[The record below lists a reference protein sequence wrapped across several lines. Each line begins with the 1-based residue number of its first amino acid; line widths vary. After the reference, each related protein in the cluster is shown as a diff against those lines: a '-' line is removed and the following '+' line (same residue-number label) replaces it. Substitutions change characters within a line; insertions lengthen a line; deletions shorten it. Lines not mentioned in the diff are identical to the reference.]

1 LRSTY
6 AKLFAA
12 TSASNVG
19 IAAASDK
26 REKIMRGE
34 ATPRHRRRRARA
46 VRLAILLA
54 VAIGAIAVPAGASAQ
69 TTPYVALGDS
79 YVSGPFILPLASE
92 ASLLCLQS
100 ARNYPHL
107 AAAALGLSLKDV
119 SCAGATTSNLTT
131 EAQYPG
137 LSPQLDALSSSTKVV
152 TVGIGGNDNN
162 LFFGTLISCGAEDL
176 VFPFG
181 TPCKATYGNKLAEE
195 IKADAPVVGA
205 AFHQI
210 KVDSPSA
217 KVFVVGYPDILPQS
231 GNCWPTVPLTTGD
244 VAYLNGVEKELDAML
259 ESEAAA
265 NGDTFV
271 NTYTPSIGHDACKS
285 LSVRYIEPVIPE
297 SDAFSVHPNERGME
311 ADASE
316 LETAMRAAGIS

>member
-1 LRSTY
+1 MIV
-6 AKLFAA
+6 A
-12 TSASNVG
+12 G
-19 IAAASDK
+19 AAAC
-26 REKIMRGE
+26 
-34 ATPRHRRRRARA
+34 
-46 VRLAILLA
+46 AI
-54 VAIGAIAVPAGASAQ
+54 VAPASAAAQ
-69 TTPYVALGDS
+69 SSYVSLGDS
-79 YVSGPFILPLASE
+79 YVSGPFIAPPASG

-107 AAAALGLSLKDV
+107 TAAALGLSLKDV

-137 LSPQLDALSSSTKVV
+137 VAPQLQALSSSTQVV
-152 TVGIGGNDNN
+152 SVGIGGNDNN
-162 LFFGTLISCGAEDL
+162 LFFGTLITCGAEDL

-285 LSVRYIEPVIPE
+285 LGVRYIEPVIPE
-297 SDAFSVHPNERGME
+297 SDAFSVHPNEKGME
-311 ADASE
+311 VDASE
-316 LETAMRAAGIS
+316 LEAAMRAAGIS